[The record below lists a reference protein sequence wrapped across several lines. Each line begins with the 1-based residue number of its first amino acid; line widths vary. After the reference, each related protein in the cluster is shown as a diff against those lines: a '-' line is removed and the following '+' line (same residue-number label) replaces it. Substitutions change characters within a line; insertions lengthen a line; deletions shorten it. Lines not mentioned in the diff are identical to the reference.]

1 MILALAGGVGGAK
14 LAQGLARRLPCKD
27 LLIVVNTGDDF
38 EHLGLKISPDLDT
51 VMYWLA
57 GINDAERGWG
67 IEAETWNFMAALERL
82 GGATW
87 FNLGDKDIA
96 THIRRSHLLAHG
108 NTLSAVTRQLCG
120 QLGISHQIA
129 PMSDQSVATVINT
142 VDGPIPFQEY
152 FVRRQCRPIV
162 KSMHFDG
169 IDAAEPSPAFRAA
182 MSGQTLKAVVICP
195 SNPYL
200 SIDPILSLSTVK
212 NWLRNRTFPVI
223 AVSPIIGGM
232 AVKGPA
238 AKIMNELGRSVS
250 AIGIAQHY
258 HGLIDALIIDGAD
271 ERLSPAIDAL
281 GIRALITHTIMRTT
295 DDQDRLAESAL
306 ALASTL
312 LENAN
317 A

>member
-14 LAQGLARRLPCKD
+14 LAQGLARHLPCKD

-96 THIRRSHLLAHG
+96 THIRRSHLLAQG

-162 KSMHFDG
+162 KSMRFDG

-200 SIDPILSLSTVK
+200 SIDPILSLSNVR

-238 AKIMNELGRSVS
+238 AKIMNELGHSVS
-250 AIGIAQHY
+250 AIGIAQYY

-281 GIRALITHTIMRTT
+281 GIRTLITHTIMRTT